1 MLYPQCF
8 NGAVCSNGLIASL
21 TYSVV
26 SGIICGM
33 IIIGSVAGSI
43 GRRNGSITTATF
55 MTIGSLGMTF
65 GAFVFQKSPKA
76 MLKNLVLFLF
86 IFGFGVGGECQECS
100 STSKLFLSY
109 LKKVKDE

>member
-1 MLYPQCF
+1 M
-8 NGAVCSNGLIASL
+8 

-55 MTIGSLGMTF
+55 MTVGSAGITF
-65 GAFVFQKSPKA
+65 GAFAFKNSPEA
-76 MLKNLVLFLF
+76 MLKNLVSFLF
-86 IFGFGVGGECQECS
+86 VFGFGVGGEHQG
-100 STSKLFLSY
+100 TLHM
-109 LKKVKDE
+109 